1 MKNQSYK
8 KKIDREWF
16 KERDRVSKLFD
27 KIDFHKIVY
36 VFLFVFIVS
45 SCSKK
50 QLITGGTGAGVGL
63 GSYAIFKSFM
73 GQSGTGG
80 DMKTMIAITTIGT
93 VMGALMGSEIADN
106 IIEEDNNYS
115 QRIMNSAF
123 EDDLRQVW
131 RGQNQNILIEPQEP
145 INVPNLSNSECRKF
159 EFTFEEMG
167 TIKRGSGIACK
178 DGNKNWRMLGEEML

>member
-1 MKNQSYK
+1 MKKFS
-8 KKIDREWF
+8 I
-16 KERDRVSKLFD
+16 LFLTL
-27 KIDFHKIVY
+27 
-36 VFLFVFIVS
+36 FLF

-73 GQSGTGG
+73 GQSGSGG
-80 DMKTMIAITTIGT
+80 DLKTMVAITTIGT

-106 IIEEDNNYS
+106 IIEKDNNYS

-131 RGQNQNILIEPQEP
+131 RGQNQEILITPQQQVD
-145 INVPNLSNSECRKF
+145 VPSMSSSECRKF
-159 EFTFEEMG
+159 EFQFEEMG
-167 TIKRGSGIACK
+167 TIKRGSGVACK
-178 DGNKNWRMLGEEML
+178 DGNKNWKMLGEEML

>member
-1 MKNQSYK
+1 MK
-8 KKIDREWF
+8 
-16 KERDRVSKLFD
+16 KLSILFLTL
-27 KIDFHKIVY
+27 
-36 VFLFVFIVS
+36 FLF

-80 DMKTMIAITTIGT
+80 DMKTMIAVTTIGT
-93 VMGALMGSEIADN
+93 VMGAMGSEIADN
-106 IIEEDNNYS
+106 IIEKDNNYS

-131 RGQNQNILIEPQEP
+131 RGQNQEILITPQQQVE
-145 INVPNLSNSECRKF
+145 VPNMTSSECRKF
-159 EFTFEEMG
+159 EFQFEEMERL
-167 TIKRGSGIACK
+167 KEVLEVACK